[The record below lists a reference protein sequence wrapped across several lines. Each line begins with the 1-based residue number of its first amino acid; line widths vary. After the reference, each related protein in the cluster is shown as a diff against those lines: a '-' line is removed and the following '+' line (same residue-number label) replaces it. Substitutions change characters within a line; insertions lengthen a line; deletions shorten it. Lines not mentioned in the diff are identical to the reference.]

1 MLLGVCLYVLVGCCL
16 RLPWALNGG
25 AGLCASSVDRGLW
38 VVVVACGGVLRWVLL
53 PVCPCGSWPR
63 KNVCKNCCFMD
74 IHSVSLLSGERLS
87 A

>member
-1 MLLGVCLYVLVGCCL
+1 MSVVLVVVGDCGCCL
-16 RLPWALNGG
+16 RLPWPPDGG

-38 VVVVACGGVLRWVLL
+38 VVVVACGGALLCVLL
-53 PVCPCGSWPR
+53 PVRSCGSWPR
-63 KNVCKNCCFMD
+63 KNVCEMRCFVD